1 MDYKFKKNFL
11 KGSAAATLGQ
21 ASSMLFHFL
30 SIMLLT
36 RVLGVFEFGI
46 FSLSLAITYL
56 FNTIS
61 SLGLEVTLVKFISS
75 DNTEEKTSAFV
86 PTIVIKFFSTT
97 FIALIFFAASKL
109 ILPMF
114 GKGLEEY
121 ALLINIMFVLGSY
134 RDHFFNLFQG
144 LNLFKKYA
152 IVQSTSAA
160 SRVIAILILIWFN
173 EVTLY
178 NVLLIE
184 ILTTLISLSIQ
195 LLNVPFK
202 EIIHPFN
209 GYSIYKKIFKFCM
222 PIYLNN
228 LFMILYGRANYFI
241 IAAYLNPASVAY
253 YDVAAKIPEAIKK
266 LFDSFILVYFPNLS
280 KLLSRGEIK
289 QGESLMNKSLGTI
302 SVVITLLVFFSFI
315 FQKEII
321 LILFS
326 EKYLES
332 SMALSLLML
341 NFQFRSTANIM
352 GYSILSAGY
361 PAVSMRV
368 NAVSSIISIAGSLLM
383 IPIWGF
389 IGSVYALLLMNT
401 VAQIQYFI
409 KLKKIPIKTS
419 ITKLL
424 QPLFIMAVFLMIYY
438 LLGINSLIIKI
449 LISAVYLIVNILL
462 IKDLKNIFISFIKL
476 IPILNK
482 V

>member
-1 MDYKFKKNFL
+1 MDQKFKKNFL

-21 ASSMLFHFL
+21 ASSMFFHFL

-36 RVLGVFEFGI
+36 RALSVLEFGI
-46 FSLSLAITYL
+46 FTLSMAVTYV

-75 DNTEEKTSAFV
+75 DNKDENNSVFL
-86 PTIVIKFFSTT
+86 PTLVIKFISTT
-97 FIALIFFAASKL
+97 LIALIFFLASKM

-114 GKGLEEY
+114 GEGLEKY

-152 IVQSTSAA
+152 IVQSISAA
-160 SRVIAILILIWFN
+160 SRVISILILIWLN
-173 EVTLY
+173 EITLY
-178 NVLLIE
+178 NVLIAE

-202 EIIHPFN
+202 EVIRPHN
-209 GYSIYKKIFKFCM
+209 GYGIYKKIFKFCI
-222 PIYLNN
+222 PVYFNN
-228 LFMILYGRANYFI
+228 LFMILYGSANYFI

-253 YDVAAKIPEAIKK
+253 YDIAAKIPEALKK

-280 KLLSRGEIK
+280 KLLSKGNVK

-302 SVVITLLVFFSFI
+302 SVFITLLVFFSFV
-315 FQKEII
+315 FQREII
-321 LILFS
+321 LTLFS

-352 GYSILSAGY
+352 GYTLLSAGY
-361 PAVSMRV
+361 PAIPMRV
-368 NAVSSIISIAGSLLM
+368 NAVSSIISIGGSIIM

-389 IGSVYALLLMNT
+389 IGSVYALLLMNF
-401 VAQIQYFI
+401 VAQIQYYH
-409 KLKKIPIKTS
+409 KLRRISIKTDLF
-419 ITKLL
+419 KLL
-424 QPLFIMAVFLMIYY
+424 QPLLIFAAFIVFYY
-438 LLGINSLIIKI
+438 LVEVNLIIIKI
-449 LISAVYLIVNILL
+449 FIFMLYLITNILL
-462 IKDLKNIFISFIKL
+462 IKDFKNMLISFLKL
-476 IPILNK
+476 IPTFR
-482 V
+482 